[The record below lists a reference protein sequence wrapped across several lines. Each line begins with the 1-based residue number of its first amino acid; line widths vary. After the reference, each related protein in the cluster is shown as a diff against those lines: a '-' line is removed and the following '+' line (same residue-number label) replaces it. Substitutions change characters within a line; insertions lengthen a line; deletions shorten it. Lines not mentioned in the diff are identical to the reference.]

1 MAKEIKISPL
11 IGFKNSI
18 LKIFDTLD
26 EKYAVIEKIIKTWKM
41 NIEHKIKY
49 WNGIIIVLLKRK
61 FGKNSQKNRATLG
74 FVIFIIIPCLIKF
87 FELFNLFLFWL
98 WITKR

>member
-26 EKYAVIEKIIKTWKM
+26 EKYAVIEKIIKT
-41 NIEHKIKY
+41 
-49 WNGIIIVLLKRK
+49 
-61 FGKNSQKNRATLG
+61 
-74 FVIFIIIPCLIKF
+74 
-87 FELFNLFLFWL
+87 
-98 WITKR
+98 